1 MSIALPIEGTGHWA
15 SELARRSAGAG
26 SVVFAHTGPLERE
39 EMERLVTLSETHS
52 LVSSVG
58 VSTRK
63 RLVNLLVE
71 GLENIRHHT
80 PGDLA
85 ATAFAL
91 LVFESG
97 AYRLVFGN
105 AAPQVTVTSL
115 SHRIGIL
122 NEMDEADLREYHLK
136 LLANE
141 GRTER
146 GGAGLGLLTMA
157 RKSSGPIVTHA
168 FPRDG
173 ETAFLAL
180 ELVLA
185 A

>member
-1 MSIALPIEGTGHWA
+1 MSIALPIGESGHWA

-26 SVVFAHTGPLERE
+26 SVVFVHTGLLERE
-39 EMERLVTLSETHS
+39 EMERLVALSEEHCLASS
-52 LVSSVG
+52 LG

-71 GLENIRHHT
+71 GLENIRYHT
-80 PGDLA
+80 PVDLA

-91 LVFESG
+91 VVFEGG

-105 AAPQVTVTSL
+105 AAPQVTVASL
-115 SHRIGIL
+115 THRIGIL

-173 ETAFLAL
+173 DTAFLAL
-180 ELVLA
+180 ELFLA

>member
-1 MSIALPIEGTGHWA
+1 MSLVLPIAEQGHWA
-15 SELARRSAGAG
+15 NELARRSAEAG
-26 SVVFAHTGPLERE
+26 TIVFMHIGFLERSE
-39 EMERLVTLSETHS
+39 LERLVQISEDHCREMA
-52 LVSSVG
+52 VG
-58 VSTRK
+58 VATRK

-71 GLENIRHHT
+71 GLENIRHHI
-80 PGDLA
+80 PADLA

-91 LVFESG
+91 LVFKEGS
-97 AYRLVFGN
+97 YKLVMGN
-105 AAPQVTVTSL
+105 AAPQVTVASL
-115 SHRIGIL
+115 THRISIL
-122 NEMDEADLREYHLK
+122 NEMDEADLREHHLK

-146 GGAGLGLLTMA
+146 GGAGLCLLTMA
-157 RKSSGPIVTHA
+157 RKSSGPILTHTFA
-168 FPRDG
+168 RDS

>member
-1 MSIALPIEGTGHWA
+1 MATALSIAEYGHWA
-15 SELARRSAGAG
+15 DELARRHADTGQ
-26 SVVFAHTGPLERE
+26 VVFMHNGVLDHPEL
-39 EMERLVTLSETHS
+39 ERLVGLSEVHCIG
-52 LVSSVG
+52 SSVG

-80 PGDLA
+80 RSDLA
-85 ATAFAL
+85 YTAFAL
-91 LVFESG
+91 LVFEESG
-97 AYRLVFGN
+97 YRLVFGN
-105 AAPQVTVTSL
+105 AAPQVIVTSL

-122 NEMDEADLREYHLK
+122 NEMDEADLREHHLK

-157 RKSSGPIVTHA
+157 RKSTGPILTHA
-168 FPRDG
+168 FPRDN